1 MPSLFNYY
9 YKKVAEQSIS
19 SVANLSNVLG
29 ISQEQLDRA
38 IGLTVEARY
47 KEVPVPKSG
56 GGQRIAL
63 NPHKYLRLVQ
73 RRINTRILADQDTIE
88 WPDYIFGSIPNTNV
102 GLPDEVLR
110 DYINCAKVHCE
121 AKSLLKVDVKDFYDN
136 VHSDVVYDIFNVF
149 LKYPEPVA
157 AVLTDLCT
165 YNGSLP
171 QGALTSGYLACLC
184 LHDVE
189 PFLVKRLERKGLVY
203 TRYIDDITVSSK
215 SLNFNYDFAKNII
228 DEMLVSKDLP
238 LNDKK
243 TTVARASSQPL
254 TVHGLRISFNEPRLP
269 SREVKNTR
277 AAVHSIEKLAK
288 IPGYR
293 TTRVYRRAF
302 ARCLGRVNKLK
313 RVGHNKHQHLVDR
326 LRKIVPLAHEDDV
339 ERVKSMIVRLEH
351 DFHLKRHTYDYHE
364 RFYRAQQR
372 LNIIKR
378 NFPTVAK
385 LLRIKLASLRSEY
398 KH

>member
-1 MPSLFNYY
+1 VSSLFNYY

-19 SVANLSNVLG
+19 SIANLSDVLG
-29 ISQEQLDRA
+29 VTQEQINRA
-38 IGLTVEARY
+38 LNLPSEARY

-63 NPHKYLRLVQ
+63 NPHKHLRLVQ
-73 RRINTRILADQDTIE
+73 RRINTRILADQNTIE
-88 WPDYIFGSIPNTNV
+88 WPDYIFGSIPNSNV

-110 DYINCAKVHCE
+110 DYIHCAEVHCG

-136 VHSDVVYDIFNVF
+136 VHSDFVYRIFHDF
-149 LKYPEPVA
+149 LKYPQPVA
-157 AVLTDLCT
+157 SVLTDICT

-184 LHDVE
+184 LYDVE
-189 PFLVKRLERKGLVY
+189 PLLVKRLERKGLLY
-203 TRYIDDITVSSK
+203 TRYIDDITISSK
-215 SLNFNYDFAKNII
+215 SLNYNFDFSKSII
-228 DEMLVSKDLP
+228 EEMLLSKDLP
-238 LNDKK
+238 INDKK
-243 TTVARASSQPL
+243 TTVSRTSSQPL

-269 SREVKNTR
+269 STEVRNTR

-293 TTRVYRRAF
+293 TTRVYRRAY

-313 RVGHNKHQHLVDR
+313 RVGHNKHQYLIER
-326 LRKIVPLAHEDDV
+326 LRKVVPLAHEDDV
-339 ERVKSMIVRLEH
+339 ERVKSMISRL
-351 DFHLKRHTYDYHE
+351 DNDYALKKHTYDYHQ
-364 RFYRAQQR
+364 RYYRAHQR

-385 LLRIKLASLRSEY
+385 SLRNRLKSIRSEY
-398 KH
+398 KL